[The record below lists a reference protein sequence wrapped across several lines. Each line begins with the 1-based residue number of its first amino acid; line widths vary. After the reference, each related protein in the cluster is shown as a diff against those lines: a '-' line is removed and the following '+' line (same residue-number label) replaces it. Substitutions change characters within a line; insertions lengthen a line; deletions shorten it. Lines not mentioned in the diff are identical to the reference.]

1 MALSASVLA
10 PLIRAELLAR
20 PASMATD
27 NAALTAMC
35 EAIAAAV
42 VTHITTA
49 AVVPALGLISAAPGS
64 PVTGAAVIT

>member
-1 MALSASVLA
+1 MALSAAVLG
-10 PLIRAELLAR
+10 PLIKAELLAR
-20 PASMATD
+20 PASKATD

-49 AVVPALGLISAAPGS
+49 AVVPSLGLISGTPGA

>member
-1 MALSASVLA
+1 MALSSSALASLMK
-10 PLIRAELLAR
+10 AELLAR
-20 PASMATD
+20 PASKATD

-35 EAIAAAV
+35 EALATAV

-49 AVVPALGLISAAPGS
+49 AVVPALGLVSAAPGS